1 MKNLLT
7 SVLAIA
13 ATNPSG
19 FTVSLSDLSTP
30 AAGYAVAAAE
40 TQNSFGPSGLA
51 DVLILAPALGA
62 QFVGGWLD
70 EETGKFYFDATFVV
84 DDLETAKELGRRNGQ
99 LAIFDLANGE
109 EIRL

>member
-1 MKNLLT
+1 MENLLN

-13 ATNPSG
+13 AANPFG
-19 FTVSLSDLSTP
+19 FTASINDLSVP
-30 AAGYAVAAAE
+30 VSGYAVAAAE

-84 DDLETAKELGRRNGQ
+84 DDLEEAKELGRRNGQ
-99 LAIFDLANGE
+99 IAIFDLANGE